1 MSGHLLH
8 VGEVLGISTPSL
20 LLHLA
25 GQLDQLDPFEAC
37 ISVNAV
43 KEQQITR
50 SENISTQ
57 SHSAKCEKRWF
68 GHN

>member
-8 VGEVLGISTPSL
+8 VGEVLSISTPRL

-25 GQLDQLDPFEAC
+25 GQLDRLDPFEAC

-57 SHSAKCEKRWF
+57 GRPAKCEKRWF